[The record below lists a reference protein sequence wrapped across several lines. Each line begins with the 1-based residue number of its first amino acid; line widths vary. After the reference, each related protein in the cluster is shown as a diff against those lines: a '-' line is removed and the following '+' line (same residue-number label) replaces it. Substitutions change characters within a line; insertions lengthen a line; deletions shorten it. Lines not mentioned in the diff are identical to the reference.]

1 MGSLDSLVHTAL
13 YAHCQDTVDEACH
26 SLRKSVS
33 SRQASVEEVIRLA
46 LRSIERHDPLARLR
60 GFQVVYA
67 DVMDAKLPLSIL
79 RPVLSSLIE
88 KPIDQTTEPGPPST
102 ERRLLYFIRRSF
114 EGLAWQEKEDLE
126 GFRFFDEECLESAD
140 RLPAAMVVALVV
152 SGFPPTMMERAG
164 AVLKSMANSPPD
176 WRGQVTL
183 FPMAAAGQAL
193 GPEAVQLAKRALGP
207 LSEEKIA
214 RGLLAACEALRD
226 VKQFRTAESKMA
238 FRYLAAIGW
247 SAAQALEGRK
257 LQDEAAEVLKE
268 SLLLWHEI
276 NLNIIHRSGLVGFY
290 GKWWPLSCIYTDV
303 FCLLKRPLEGFPEAS
318 KLEDL
323 ADHALNALIER
334 AFQASDVWPD
344 TFGVNMQP
352 CIELGERISGDPDYT
367 IRRVYE
373 GLWGVGRMF
382 APSIGIGSRR
392 RERFI
397 RFLIELSK
405 TRPELIER
413 HAAELVQMEGP
424 VAEGAYAFL
433 EKALQVV

>member
-1 MGSLDSLVHTAL
+1 MSLLDSLVHTAL
-13 YAHCQDTVDEACH
+13 YAHCQHTVDEACH
-26 SLRKSVS
+26 SLRRSVS
-33 SRQASVEEVIRLA
+33 SRQVSVEEAIRLA
-46 LRSIERHDPLARLR
+46 LRSIERHDPLARLY
-60 GFQVVYA
+60 GLQAVYA
-67 DVMDAKLPLSIL
+67 DVMDAKLPLPIL
-79 RPVLSSLIE
+79 RSMLSSLIE
-88 KPIDQTTEPGPPST
+88 KLIDQTTEPGLPST

-114 EGLAWQEKEDLE
+114 EGLAWREKEDLE
-126 GFRFFDEECLESAD
+126 GFRFFDEECPASAEK
-140 RLPAAMVVALVV
+140 LPAAMVVALVA

-164 AVLKSMANSPPD
+164 TVLKSMANGPPD
-176 WRGQVTL
+176 WRGRVTL
-183 FPMAAAGQAL
+183 FPMAAGQAL

-207 LSEEKIA
+207 LSEEEIA

-226 VKQFRTAESKMA
+226 VKRFRTTESKMA
-238 FRYLAAIGW
+238 FYYLAAIGW
-247 SAAQALEGRK
+247 SAAQALEGRR
-257 LQDEAAEVLKE
+257 LQDEAAKVLKE

-276 NLNIIHRSGLVGFY
+276 NLNIHRSGLVGFY

-318 KLEDL
+318 ELEDL
-323 ADHALNALIER
+323 ANHALNALIER
-334 AFQASDVWPD
+334 AFQAGDVWPD
-344 TFGVNMQP
+344 GFGVNMEP

-382 APSIGIGSRR
+382 APSTGIGSRR

-413 HAAELVQMEGP
+413 HAAELVQMKGP
-424 VAEGAYAFL
+424 EAEGAASFL
-433 EKALQVV
+433 NELLERV